1 MFRPRRLL
9 WLLFVGLLV
18 GLAGCRFDPELPPPP
33 ALEITAPREGDPARV
48 ERPVRVTV
56 HLHERTPVGQGTLSI
71 RGPEEH
77 DLPLAFEARPGDM
90 YIAEAEWTPMTTGEY
105 TLQARVPVAGGEEE
119 ESPEVTIAV
128 VTISAIRRAPM
139 LAQETPSGAR
149 PQPTGTPTPAP
160 QATTPSPGASPTP
173 TLTPSATPLP
183 CLRAE
188 FVADVTVPDGTV
200 FEPGT
205 AFTKTWRLRNTGS
218 CTWTSDFAVVF
229 DSGDRMDAP
238 DATPIGQT
246 VAPGQMVDVSVDLVA
261 PDTPG
266 TYRANFK
273 LRSTDG
279 RVFGL
284 GDRGAPFYVEIQVQ
298 MRRPDLQI
306 QAVQFD
312 PATPVEG
319 QGFTVYVTVVN
330 RGEVRSGPFSVA
342 WFTDPAAHV
351 AYCSWRVNDLAPDN
365 ATTLSCP
372 AGQQQNGYLPAGD
385 YTTLAVADANREVQ
399 ETNENNN
406 EATAPLHIASGDTT
420 GPVLK
425 PSASSHMIYWPTQY
439 CSPYEVTISTYA
451 NDESG
456 VAWVR
461 LTYRVIDDTGKEGQ
475 WVTRDMVMTGTAT
488 YAYTLTGDDLVA
500 SLNPPVHSTQ
510 GRVEYYITAA
520 DTHGNTSRAD
530 MPDLQLLYCVY

>member
-77 DLPLAFEARPGDM
+77 DLPLVFEARPGDM

-105 TLQARVPVAGGEEE
+105 TLQARAPVAGGEEE
-119 ESPEVTIAV
+119 ESPEVTIVV

-229 DSGDRMDAP
+229 DSGDRMDAA

-246 VAPGQMVDVSVDLVA
+246 VAPGQMVDVSVALVA

-284 GDRGAPFYVEIQVQ
+284 GDRGAPFYVEIVVPQPAL
-298 MRRPDLQI
+298 PDLVVTNV
-306 QAVQFD
+306 AFAPD
-312 PATPVEG
+312 PFVLGQSATI
-319 QGFTVYVTVVN
+319 TVTVANQGDGAAGTFGVSWLN
-330 RGEVRSGPFSVA
+330 NE
-342 WFTDPAAHV
+342 AAH
-351 AYCSWRVNDLAPDN
+351 AASCGWTVNGLQP
-365 ATTLSCP
+365 
-372 AGQQQNGYLPAGD
+372 GQSRALQCTVGGNEYAQPGE
-385 YTTLAVADANREVQ
+385 YTTLTIVDVSNQVAES
-399 ETNENNN
+399 NEGNN
-406 EATAPLHIASGDTT
+406 EYRRTWRVVSGDTT

>member
-33 ALEITAPREGDPARV
+33 ALQITAPQEGDPARV

-77 DLPLAFEARPGDM
+77 DLPLVFEARPGDM

-105 TLQARVPVAGGEEE
+105 TLQARAPVAGGEEE
-119 ESPEVTIAV
+119 ESPEVTIVV

-229 DSGDRMDAP
+229 DSGDRMDAA

-246 VAPGQMVDVSVDLVA
+246 VAPGQMVDVSVALVA

-284 GDRGAPFYVEIQVQ
+284 GDRGAPFYVEIVVPQPAL
-298 MRRPDLQI
+298 PDLVVTNV
-306 QAVQFD
+306 AFAPD
-312 PATPVEG
+312 PFVLGQSATI
-319 QGFTVYVTVVN
+319 TVTVANQGDGAAGTFGVSWLN
-330 RGEVRSGPFSVA
+330 NE
-342 WFTDPAAHV
+342 AAH
-351 AYCSWRVNDLAPDN
+351 AASCGWTVNGLQP
-365 ATTLSCP
+365 
-372 AGQQQNGYLPAGD
+372 GQSRALQCTVSGNEYAQPGE
-385 YTTLAVADANREVQ
+385 YTTLTIVDVSNQVAES
-399 ETNENNN
+399 NEGNN
-406 EATAPLHIASGDTT
+406 EYRRTWRVVSGDTS

-425 PSASSHMIYWPTQY
+425 PSASSRMMYWPTQY